1 MSAAPKLAV
10 RDLVFGWSAAEPI
23 IHVQSLHLEAGDTA
37 VVHGPSGCGK
47 STLLGLV
54 TGVLPM
60 QRGEVWVAGEAL
72 HGLKPAA
79 ADALRRRHVGYV
91 FQQFNLLPY
100 LSAQD
105 NMLLP
110 WRLQDTQ
117 ALSEPQARERMRVL
131 CDAFGLSQSLWTQP
145 AGNLSVGQQ
154 QRVAAIRALLLQPA
168 LLVADEPTSALDA
181 ANSRALMQVLVQQA
195 KDSGS
200 ALLVVSHDAALL
212 PLFDQSIAFDERM
225 RAPTAQEA
233 ATCAN

>member
-1 MSAAPKLAV
+1 MTATAQLAV
-10 RDLVFGWSAAEPI
+10 HDLVFGWTADAPM
-23 IHVQSLHLEAGDTA
+23 IHVQSLQLGAGDTA

-47 STLLGLV
+47 STLLSLL
-54 TGVLPM
+54 TGVLPI
-60 QRGEVWVAGEAL
+60 QRGEVWIAAQAL
-72 HGLKPAA
+72 HGLQPAA

-105 NMLLP
+105 NMLLA
-110 WRLQDTQ
+110 WRMRDTQ
-117 ALSEPQARERMRVL
+117 GRSHQQVRERMLGL
-131 CDAFGLSQSLWTQP
+131 CDAFGLSQSLWAQP
-145 AGNLSVGQQ
+145 AGHLSVGQQ

-181 ANSRALMQVLVQQA
+181 ANSQALMQVLVQQA

-212 PLFDQSIAFDERM
+212 PLFDQRIDFNAHM
-225 RAPTAQEA
+225 RATTGQGVTA
-233 ATCAN
+233 

>member
-1 MSAAPKLAV
+1 MTATPKLAV
-10 RDLVFGWSAAEPI
+10 HDLLFGWTADEPI
-23 IHVQSLHLEAGDTA
+23 IHVQSLHLGAGDTA

-47 STLLGLV
+47 STLLSLL
-54 TGVLPM
+54 TGVLPL
-60 QRGEVWVAGEAL
+60 QRGEVWIAQEAL

-110 WRLQDTQ
+110 WRMRDAQGRRHEQ
-117 ALSEPQARERMRVL
+117 VGERMRRL
-131 CDAFGLSQSLWTQP
+131 CDAFALSQSLWAQP

-212 PLFDQSIAFDERM
+212 PLFDQCIDFNAHV
-225 RAPTAQEA
+225 RATTKQGVTA
-233 ATCAN
+233 